1 MEHYIVSA
9 RKYRPITFESVVGQR
24 SLTDMLRNAIRT
36 NHLAHA
42 YLFCGPRGVGKTTC
56 ARIFAR
62 TINCS
67 NLTADSDACNECP
80 SCRAFNAQQSFNY
93 HELDAASNNS
103 VDDIRTLI
111 QEVQIPPQDGKYSVF
126 VIDEVHM
133 LSTAAFNALL
143 KTLEEPPAHAIFIMA
158 TTEKHKVLPTIL
170 SRCQV
175 FDFSRITVADIIS
188 HLAYVAKTEGY
199 EADESAL
206 AVVARKADGGMRDA
220 LSVFDQ
226 LATFCT
232 DEQGHTK
239 ITYDKAINVLNVLD
253 TDYYFRLV
261 DMALNADVSSAL
273 LLLNEV
279 LNKGFDGANFL
290 AGFASHLRDV
300 LVAKDPQTI
309 ILLETSESIRRQ
321 YAGQAAKCA
330 AVWLFRV
337 LDIVGSTE
345 AAYRT
350 ARDKRLTLEL
360 MLIKLCRLLANDSQP
375 QTGSQPQTVNRQP
388 ANAATQRVATA
399 ANSAQQA
406 TSATPASSK
415 QPVASQPAASIK
427 QPVANNIQRAPMQGM
442 SAMPG
447 IPTIPIPGG
456 PAPTATPQPMVA
468 QQPQQQETPQNAPFT
483 EEQMA
488 EAWRLMCKQLFAE
501 DKINQAL
508 LSNIAIQKKD
518 ELTYEVQLPNKL
530 LQQEITNNH
539 LAKMHGFLRKTLR
552 NTGVNIIIG
561 LEEVQTE
568 QVAYTAAEKMQV
580 LLKLN
585 PELSTLTSELG
596 LIVQ

>member
-56 ARIFAR
+56 ARIFAK
-62 TINCS
+62 TINCR
-67 NLTADSDACNECP
+67 NLTPESDACNECA
-80 SCRAFNAQQSFNY
+80 SCKAFNSQQSFNY

-111 QEVQIPPQDGKYSVF
+111 QEVQVPPQDGKYSVF

-175 FDFSRITVADIIS
+175 FDFSRITVADIIA
-188 HLAYVAKTEGY
+188 HLAYVARTEGY
-199 EADESAL
+199 EAEESAL

-232 DEQGHTK
+232 DEQGQTK
-239 ITYDKAINVLNVLD
+239 ITYEKAINVLNVLD

-261 DMALNADVSSAL
+261 DIALAADVSAAL

-300 LVAKDPQTI
+300 LVAKDPQTV
-309 ILLETSESIRRQ
+309 ILLETSDAIRRQ
-321 YAGQAAKCA
+321 YTAQAAKCA
-330 AVWLFRV
+330 ATWLFKV
-337 LDIVGSTE
+337 LDIVGTTE
-345 AAYRT
+345 ASYRT

-360 MLIKLCRLLANDSQP
+360 MLVKLCQITA
-375 QTGSQPQTVNRQP
+375 GNRQP
-388 ANAATQRVATA
+388 AAEQPKPAASQTNHTA
-399 ANSAQQA
+399 VQPK
-406 TSATPASSK
+406 PAA
-415 QPVASQPAASIK
+415 VSQPAPVVNTRVETPRTAMPQQ
-427 QPVANNIQRAPMQGM
+427 QPAAAKPQ
-442 SAMPG
+442 SAQPLPG
-447 IPTIPIPGG
+447 IPTIKIPGVPVVK
-456 PAPTATPQPMVA
+456 PAAATTTATE
-468 QQPQQQETPQNAPFT
+468 QQETPKQPQNVPFT
-483 EEQMA
+483 TEQMA
-488 EAWRLMCKQLFAE
+488 EAWRLMCKHVFAE
-501 DKINQAL
+501 DQINQVL

-518 ELTYEVQLPNKL
+518 ELTYEVPLPNKL
-530 LQQEITNNH
+530 LQEEISQKYLSKIH
-539 LAKMHGFLRKTLR
+539 AFLRKQLQ
-552 NTGVNIIIG
+552 NTALTIVISVDPASGERI
-561 LEEVQTE
+561 
-568 QVAYTAAEKMQV
+568 AYTAEEKLQV
-580 LLKLN
+580 LMKLN
-585 PELSTLTSELG
+585 PELKELTADLG
-596 LIVQ
+596 LMVQ

>member
-56 ARIFAR
+56 ARIFAK
-62 TINCS
+62 TINCR
-67 NLTADSDACNECP
+67 NLTADSDACNECE
-80 SCRAFNAQQSFNY
+80 SCKAFNEQHSFNY

-133 LSTAAFNALL
+133 LSTSAFNALL

-175 FDFSRITVADIIS
+175 FDFSRITVADIIA
-188 HLAYVAKTEGY
+188 HLAYVARTEGY
-199 EADESAL
+199 EAEESAL

-232 DEQGHTK
+232 DEQGHTN
-239 ITYDKAINVLNVLD
+239 ITYEKAINVLNVLD

-261 DMALNADVSSAL
+261 DIALASDVSASL

-279 LNKGFDGANFL
+279 LCKGFDGANFL
-290 AGFASHLRDV
+290 SGFASHLRDV

-309 ILLETSESIRRQ
+309 ILLETSETIRRQ
-321 YAGQAAKCA
+321 YAEQAAKCA
-330 AVWLFRV
+330 ATWLFKL
-337 LDIVGSTE
+337 LDLVGNTE
-345 AAYRT
+345 VTYRT

-360 MLIKLCRLLANDSQP
+360 MLVKLCQLSTVSGQP
-375 QTGSQPQTVNRQP
+375 AAISHQQSVISGQQTVVSQQQSVVSQQQSVVSQQP
-388 ANAATQRVATA
+388 AATVA
-399 ANSAQQA
+399 
-406 TSATPASSK
+406 P
-415 QPVASQPAASIK
+415 QPVAVKPQPKVSTQPAAG
-427 QPVANNIQRAPMQGM
+427 VVM
-442 SAMPG
+442 G
-447 IPTIPIPGG
+447 IPTIKIPGV
-456 PAPTATPQPMVA
+456 PSTPSAAAQPPSSAT
-468 QQPQQQETPQNAPFT
+468 QQQVPQAAQNVPFT

-488 EAWRLMCKQLFAE
+488 EAWRLMCKQVFA
-501 DKINQAL
+501 DDRINQAL
-508 LSNIAIQKKD
+508 LSNIAIKKTD
-518 ELTYEVQLPNKL
+518 ELTYEVPMPNKL
-530 LQQEITNNH
+530 LQEEISSKH
-539 LAKMHGFLRKTLR
+539 LGKMHSFLRKQLQ
-552 NTGVNIIIG
+552 NTALTIVISLNAASQERI
-561 LEEVQTE
+561 
-568 QVAYTAAEKMQV
+568 AYTAEEKMQV

-585 PELSTLTSELG
+585 PELKEMTGDFG
-596 LIVQ
+596 LIVK